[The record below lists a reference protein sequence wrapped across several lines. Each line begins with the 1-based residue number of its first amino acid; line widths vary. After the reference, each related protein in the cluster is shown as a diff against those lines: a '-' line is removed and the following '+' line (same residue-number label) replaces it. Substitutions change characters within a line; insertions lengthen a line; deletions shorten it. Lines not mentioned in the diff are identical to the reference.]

1 MLIVFHND
9 DALYNVAGKYIYK
22 PQKKIIAEII

>member
-1 MLIVFHND
+1 MIFHNN